1 MNDPRPSPFTS
12 LDKALLRSTTPRRD
26 DTASTA
32 PARAIEEIAPHQAA
46 ESDQPAAP
54 SAARRRRS
62 GPPVKRADEPASDTA
77 SVLASYPDE
86 LIERLR
92 RIVKGPGR
100 EVSFIR
106 LSAEE
111 KMALGDLVYQFKR
124 NGRKTTET
132 EISRIAVNFILADH
146 AANGDESV
154 LARVL
159 AALLA

>member
-1 MNDPRPSPFTS
+1 MTDARPSPFSS
-12 LDKALLRSTTPRRD
+12 LDKALLRSTAARPDDIALSTPTPIPDVPDPGLASEQGKRTTLPRRHAD
-26 DTASTA
+26 VATTKRQTEGSNEQAST
-32 PARAIEEIAPHQAA
+32 
-46 ESDQPAAP
+46 
-54 SAARRRRS
+54 
-62 GPPVKRADEPASDTA
+62 
-77 SVLASYPDE
+77 LAGYPDD

-111 KMALGDLVYQFKR
+111 KMALGDLVYQLKR
-124 NGRKTTET
+124 SGRKTTET

-146 AANGDESV
+146 AENGDGSV